1 MTYINKKKFKCKVCD
16 AELADEWRLKNHM
29 KVHRRK
35 KFKNYEYGDP
45 YLDYLGKQG
54 IRAGFR

>member
-1 MTYINKKKFKCKVCD
+1 MCD
-16 AELADEWRLKNHM
+16 AELASEQRLKNHM

-35 KFKNYEYGDP
+35 KSKPSEYGDP

-54 IRAGFR
+54 IQAGFR

>member
-35 KFKNYEYGDP
+35 KFKNYEYGTCTST
-45 YLDYLGKQG
+45 
-54 IRAGFR
+54 IWEAGNSGRL

>member
-1 MTYINKKKFKCKVCD
+1 MIRKKTFRCRICNT
-16 AELADEWRLKNHM
+16 ELADEQRLENHL

-35 KFKNYEYGDP
+35 KKKIYEYGDP

-54 IRAGFR
+54 IQAGFR